1 MSALREWSP
10 RREVSGGIEVLPG
23 SDPILAKVLYARGLD
38 SPAKLRAFTMAAENA
53 LGNPFQMA
61 GVNEAVARLRR
72 ALSQGERIVVYG
84 DFDVDGVCATALLV
98 SGLRALGG
106 DVSAYIPDRFSEA
119 YGLNTSALD
128 KLQRQGAGLVV
139 TVDCGIRSVDE
150 VTHARKLGLDMI
162 ITDHHSVPSEL
173 PPAIAIVDPKQ
184 PGCRYP
190 FKELAGTGIAYRLV
204 DALFRVEQ
212 RMSRSAHNPLDAK
225 SFLDLVALATVAD
238 MVPLVGENRTL
249 VSQGLKHMEASA
261 REGIR
266 ALMEVSAVKPGDVDS
281 QAIGFRL
288 GPRINAAGR
297 LEHANLA
304 YQLLMTA
311 SGEEARGL
319 ASELDGINQRR
330 KQILGEQVEEA
341 RALLGEEG
349 DRLVLIVDSP
359 GFHEGIVGLVAS
371 RLAEEFYRPALV
383 MRRGEQV
390 TRGSA
395 RSIEGLHITHALD
408 SCSDLLLRYGGHA
421 GAAGFS
427 LLTENLTAF
436 RERLLCYCAENLDRE
451 TLTRRIPYDA
461 IVSLAEIREDTP
473 VALSAMEPFG
483 VGNPEPAL
491 VTENLTLLSLSPV
504 GQRGAHLRLRVGD
517 GMRSLPGIAFRQ
529 GHLADSLKRN
539 DKVDLLYRPT
549 LNEWQGQ
556 TTLQLL
562 VEDMRAVG
570 TRSGNTDTGHRPTQG
585 AGRAMRRGSETL
597 V

>member
-1 MSALREWSP
+1 VREWNP

-23 SDPILAKVLYARGLD
+23 SDPILAKVE
-38 SPAKLRAFTMAAENA
+38 KLRAFTMAEENV

-61 GVNEAVARLRR
+61 GVNGAVARLRR

-106 DVSAYIPDRFSEA
+106 DVLAYIPDRFSV
-119 YGLNTSALD
+119 
-128 KLQRQGAGLVV
+128 QRQGAGLVV

-150 VTHARKLGLDMI
+150 VAHARRLGLDMI

-190 FKELAGTGIAYRLV
+190 FKDLAGTGIAYRLV

-212 RMSRSAHNPLDAK
+212 RMNGAAQEHLDTK

-249 VSQGLKHMEASA
+249 VSQGLRQMRESA

-281 QAIGFRL
+281 QAIAFRL

-341 RALLGEEG
+341 QTLLGKDEE
-349 DRLVLIVDSP
+349 RFVLIVDSP
-359 GFHEGIVGLVAS
+359 DFHEGIVGLVAS

-383 MRRGEQV
+383 MRRGERV

-408 SCSDLLLRYGGHA
+408 ACSDLLLRYGGHA

-427 LLTENLTAF
+427 LLTENLPAF
-436 RERLLCYCAENLDRE
+436 RERLMCYCAENLDRE
-451 TLTRRIPYDA
+451 TLTRRTPYDA
-461 IVSLAEIREDTP
+461 IVSLAEIRERFGTTP
-473 VALSAMEPFG
+473 PWRCLPWS
-483 VGNPEPAL
+483 
-491 VTENLTLLSLSPV
+491 LL
-504 GQRGAHLRLRVGD
+504 AW
-517 GMRSLPGIAFRQ
+517 GIP
-529 GHLADSLKRN
+529 S
-539 DKVDLLYRPT
+539 
-549 LNEWQGQ
+549 
-556 TTLQLL
+556 
-562 VEDMRAVG
+562 
-570 TRSGNTDTGHRPTQG
+570 
-585 AGRAMRRGSETL
+585 RRW
-597 V
+597 